1 MIFTRARV
9 SLALLSL
16 WKNGG
21 LLVVYTRATPF
32 PGWLAWQAFGREW
45 EGNLGVIW
53 DAQFGQ
59 EGGAPSTALGEK
71 EIKSRLGRKKI
82 GERSEPRGSLERE
95 TVDLS
100 TFPDY
105 RSARFARLCSP
116 IFFLFEPV
124 FCLFPHCGGWSQ
136 ISLNAPNDT
145 RCEG

>member
-1 MIFTRARV
+1 MLIFVIRNWTIV
-9 SLALLSL
+9 
-16 WKNGG
+16 NG
-21 LLVVYTRATPF
+21 LCKRFRRTRATPF

-53 DAQFGQ
+53 GAQFGQ
-59 EGGAPSTALGEK
+59 EGGAPSTAFGEK

-124 FCLFPHCGGWSQ
+124 FCLFPDCGGWSQ
-136 ISLNAPNDT
+136 VSLNAPNDT